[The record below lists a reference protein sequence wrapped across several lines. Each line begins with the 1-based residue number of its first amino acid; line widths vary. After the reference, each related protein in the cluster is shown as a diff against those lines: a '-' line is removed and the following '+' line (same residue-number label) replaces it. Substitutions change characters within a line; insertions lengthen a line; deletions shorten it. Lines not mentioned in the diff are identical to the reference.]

1 MVRLGDGSSLQLPH
15 GWTGA
20 DGGPCTALIG
30 HSLLCLGGLRKL
42 LNLVK
47 ALREPTVPEVVLNG
61 EKIRPLQGSVGAE
74 QSWLDLFEEDRERP
88 WEGFPEA
95 ARADQ
100 PKKLERLC
108 RYISR
113 PAVSKKRLSL
123 TAHGN
128 VRYQLKRPYRDGT
141 THVIFGPLD
150 FSKRRASMRRAQRL
164 KRVLHRHRDLPGL
177 WWGSADHRLHRGV
190 RGHREDPH
198 PPRQARCLGG
208 NCPVAAL
215 PGTATGASVRL
226 NQAPRA
232 TPPQAATP
240 SVAVAVA
247 LGPKPGIVK
256 KLAELHDFYPPARA
270 ILADTVPKRGLA
282 TVG

>member
-74 QSWLDLFEEDRERP
+74 QRWLDLFEEDLERP

-123 TAHGN
+123 TANGN

-164 KRVLHRHRDLPGL
+164 KRVIDIETCRACGGAVWIIACIEESEVIEKILTHLDKRDASAATARLPT
-177 WWGSADHRLHRGV
+177 
-190 RGHREDPH
+190 
-198 PPRQARCLGG
+198 C
-208 NCPVAAL
+208 
-215 PGTATGASVRL
+215 
-226 NQAPRA
+226 RA
-232 TPPQAATP
+232 PPQARLSEP
-240 SVAVAVA
+240 GPPGQHPHRLRRRA
-247 LGPKPGIVK
+247 LRLRWHSAQSQESSSNWRNCTISTHPQG
-256 KLAELHDFYPPARA
+256 L